1 MAIHSK
7 DAIGRVT
14 ANHAATIAKLEARID
29 KAITETFDGRHVRC
43 VVEAED
49 AILNAVREIYEAAGW
64 SATITRHPSVGD
76 PRDYTPAYTTIDLTP
91 KR

>member
-7 DAIGRVT
+7 DAIERVT

-29 KAITETFDGRHVRC
+29 KAITETFDGERVC
-43 VVEAED
+43 CAIEAAD
-49 AILNAVREIYEAAGW
+49 AILNAVRGIYEEAGW
-64 SATITRHPSVGD
+64 NVMITRHPSVGD